1 MEALSEGT
9 SAFLNRW
16 SESLSSPQENT
27 AVTVWGQRWHQ
38 HAKPTVPSETMP
50 TASTAATAK
59 PSGLGFLFPFLFSF
73 KISKKG
79 APGLW
84 SHHLPQLAIQ
94 LSPRD
99 LAASSGSP

>member
-1 MEALSEGT
+1 MGALSEGT

-16 SESLSSPQENT
+16 SGSLSSPQENT
-27 AVTVWGQRWHQ
+27 AVTIWGQRCHQ
-38 HAKPTVPSETMP
+38 HAKATVPSETMP

-59 PSGLGFLFPFLFSF
+59 PSSLGFLFPILFSL

-79 APGLW
+79 APGHW
-84 SHHLPQLAIQ
+84 SHHLPRLAIE